1 MQDTGFD
8 IPVALFIFK
17 RQETVIRILKVL
29 EVIKPRKLYLIS
41 DNGRNEAEKKL
52 VCEVR
57 ENIERAITWD
67 CEIIKRY
74 QNENVG
80 VYENIA
86 GGAKWVFEHEEN
98 AIFLEDDNLPEKT
111 FFPFCEELL
120 KKYTNN
126 PRVLW
131 ICGSNYLEECSPANN
146 EDYIFSK
153 NMLPCGWA
161 SWRDKFNSFYDGEL
175 SLYSNENKRRL
186 KTNYLNKK
194 LYCQDMYNI
203 EYELDY
209 KKLHGRFYSWDY
221 QMSFS
226 LRIHDVYSIIPKF
239 NQIKNIGVDNNSTH
253 GGTSLG
259 NVMVERFC
267 ERRTKE
273 LNFPLTHPKSLVID
287 EKIENALAEII
298 IDPTFFTFKSRL
310 SRFIRNI
317 FRLNKTVSIKNAI
330 INNE

>member
-1 MQDTGFD
+1 MQDTRFD

-29 EVIKPRKLYLIS
+29 EIIKPRKIYLIS
-41 DNGRNEAEKKL
+41 DNGRNEEEKKL

-57 ENIERAITWD
+57 KNIERAIVWD

-74 QNENVG
+74 QAENVG

-86 GGAKWVFEHEEN
+86 GGAKWVFEHEEK

-120 KKYTNN
+120 KKYTNDS
-126 PRVLW
+126 RVLW
-131 ICGSNYLEECSPANN
+131 ICGSNYLEECSPENN
-146 EDYIFSK
+146 ADYIFSK

-161 SWRDKFNSFYDGEL
+161 SWRDKFNSFYDGDL
-175 SLYSNENKRRL
+175 SLYSNEKKKKLR
-186 KTNYLNKK
+186 KDYLNKK
-194 LYCQDMYNI
+194 LYCQDMYNV

-209 KKLHGRFYSWDY
+209 KKKHGRFYSWDY

-226 LRIHDVYSIIPKF
+226 LRVHDVYSIIPKF

-253 GGTSLG
+253 GGTSLS

-267 ERRTKE
+267 ERKTKK
-273 LNFPLTHPKSLVID
+273 LKFPLTHPKNVAID
-287 EKIENALAEII
+287 EKIENSLAEII

-310 SRFIRNI
+310 SRFIRNV

-330 INNE
+330 IKNE

>member
-29 EVIKPRKLYLIS
+29 EMIKPRKIYLIS

-57 ENIERAITWD
+57 ENIERAIGWD

-74 QNENVG
+74 QAENVG

-86 GGAKWVFEHEEN
+86 GGAKWVFEYEEK

-120 KKYTNN
+120 NKYMNDS
-126 PRVLW
+126 RVLW
-131 ICGSNYLEECSPANN
+131 ICGSNYLEECSPQNN

-175 SLYSNENKRRL
+175 SLYSNENKRRMREV
-186 KTNYLNKK
+186 YLNKK

-203 EYELDY
+203 EYEMDY
-209 KKLHGRFYSWDY
+209 KKLHCRFYLLDY
-221 QMSFS
+221 PVSFL
-226 LRIHDVYSIIPKF
+226 LRV
-239 NQIKNIGVDNNSTH
+239 
-253 GGTSLG
+253 
-259 NVMVERFC
+259 
-267 ERRTKE
+267 
-273 LNFPLTHPKSLVID
+273 
-287 EKIENALAEII
+287 
-298 IDPTFFTFKSRL
+298 
-310 SRFIRNI
+310 
-317 FRLNKTVSIKNAI
+317 
-330 INNE
+330 